1 MRKIS
6 AHLILDGKG
15 KCYSK
20 GVLTLDDNGT
30 ILNIEETHGN
40 LGESAEVAFYS
51 GMIVP
56 GFVNAHCH
64 LELSHLHHAFPSGDG
79 LIPFL
84 KRVVETRAADL
95 KLVQKAA
102 ETADL
107 LMYKNGIVAVG
118 DISNG
123 PATFGIKKG
132 SRIDYLTFV
141 EALGFSPE
149 RAAKA
154 FEWSKNCVLK
164 AKELGL
170 KSSLVPHAPYSVS
183 MPLFEA
189 IAQEA
194 IASGMPLTIHSQ
206 ETVEEDELFQI
217 GEGEFQRH
225 LHDNLGIDTS
235 FFHPTGK
242 KALQS
247 TLGHFPVQNNL
258 LLVHNLFIQQSDI
271 NFIKGV
277 RNLSNTWFVLC
288 PGSNIYLQN
297 RLPDFNLFRSNQLQ
311 ICLGTDSLAS
321 NAQLS
326 ILEEMKVIQL
336 AESSIPLAELV
347 GWSSFHGANALG
359 ISDWAGSIEVGKRPG
374 INLLTGLDLI
384 EQKLLP
390 ATKVKKIG

>member
-15 KCYSK
+15 KCYPK

-30 ILNIEETHGN
+30 ILNIEETQGE

-56 GFVNAHCH
+56 GFVNTHCH
-64 LELSHLHHAFPSGDG
+64 LELSHLHNAFPSGDG

-102 ETADL
+102 EIADL

-132 SRIDYLTFV
+132 SRLDYLTFV

-149 RAAKA
+149 RAEKA
-154 FEWSKNCVLK
+154 FEWSKDCVVN

-170 KSSLVPHAPYSVS
+170 RSSMVPHAPYSVS

-206 ETVEEDELFQI
+206 ETAEEDELFQI
-217 GEGEFQRH
+217 GEGEFQHH
-225 LHDNLGIDTS
+225 LRNNLGVDTS

-242 KALQS
+242 NALQS
-247 TLGHFPVQNNL
+247 TLGYFPVQNNL
-258 LLVHNLFIQQSDI
+258 LLVHNLFTHQSDI
-271 NFIKGV
+271 DFIMGV

-288 PGSNIYLQN
+288 PGSNLYLQN
-297 RLPDFNLFRSNQLQ
+297 RLPDFNLFRSNKLQ

-326 ILEEMKVIQL
+326 ILEEMKIIQL
-336 AESSIPLAELV
+336 ADSSIPLGELV
-347 GWSSFHGANALG
+347 KWSSFNGANALG
-359 ISDWAGSIEVGKRPG
+359 IGDWAGSIEVGKRPG
-374 INLLTGLDLI
+374 VNLLTGLDLV

-390 ATKVKKIG
+390 ATRVKKIG